1 MTAADVIRIKEL
13 LPTSLGSEE
22 IRKQI
27 AREILQR
34 SIFSARME
42 SARYLAKIRDVCA
55 RIAAGEINQ
64 AKARE
69 ELLNLLGQMGHS
81 PQDGGGLMNPASRRR
96 LTLVLDTQTQMAASV
111 ARLSSETSDTLEDFP
126 AWELTRLEGRNIP
139 RPDWDRRWAAAGLAC
154 NFEGALKDRLIALKN
169 SPIWQHLGNG
179 AGGYRDTLGNPYPPF
194 AFGSGMGW
202 LDVDRDECIA
212 LGLIKEGESVGKPPS
227 PSLSPD
233 DAELIEAARRVGWPG
248 LFDDIKGGAQ

>member
-22 IRKQI
+22 IREQI

-42 SARYLAKIRDVCA
+42 SARYLAKVRDVCA
-55 RIAAGEINQ
+55 QIAAGKINQ
-64 AKARE
+64 ARARE
-69 ELLNLLGQMGHS
+69 VLLIVLAEMGHS

-96 LTLVLDTQTQMAASV
+96 LTLILDTQTQMAASV
-111 ARLSSETSDTLEDFP
+111 ARITSETADTIEDFP
-126 AWELTRLEGRNIP
+126 AYEFTRLEGRGTP
-139 RPDWDRRWAAAGLAC
+139 RPDWERRWTAAGLAC
-154 NFEGALKDRLIALKN
+154 NFEGALKDRFIALKT
-169 SPIWQHLGNG
+169 SPIWAHLGNG

-194 AFGSGMGW
+194 AYGSGMGW

-212 LGLIKEGESVGKPPS
+212 LGLVKEGERMENKPAIPR
-227 PSLSPD
+227 LSPD
-233 DAELIEAARRVGWPG
+233 DAELLEAARSVGWPG
-248 LFDDIKGGAQ
+248 VFDDITQGD